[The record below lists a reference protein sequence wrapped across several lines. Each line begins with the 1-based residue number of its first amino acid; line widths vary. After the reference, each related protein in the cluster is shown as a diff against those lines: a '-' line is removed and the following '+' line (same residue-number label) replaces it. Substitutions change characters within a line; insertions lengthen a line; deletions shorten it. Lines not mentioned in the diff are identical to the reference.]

1 MNNIHGLIK
10 VSVHS
15 MPSSASSVRHRR
27 FDIVVQTQ
35 TVHDRLSFVK
45 DLDINLIKTQI
56 YVKKKLL
63 LRTQIVLL
71 RLNTMIQRIGITGIG
86 ELPVKNSHVVFA
98 VGKKKGDKAESN
110 IANHYHDSIV
120 MF

>member
-45 DLDINLIKTQI
+45 DLDMTMGIEHRNREIMRMLPDPVTVSATKKASGVRAKRSCEYTRQGSTTHHRNL
-56 YVKKKLL
+56 
-63 LRTQIVLL
+63 RS
-71 RLNTMIQRIGITGIG
+71 
-86 ELPVKNSHVVFA
+86 P
-98 VGKKKGDKAESN
+98 
-110 IANHYHDSIV
+110 
-120 MF
+120 